1 MEAAINILNL
11 SVNDL
16 EDNKIRRLMYDK
28 ANEYRQA
35 IFQEISRLKSL
46 SRCDDDYNEAS
57 ILYGLLT
64 PATDAALTV
73 FWQQYMDPE
82 DELKS
87 EAAGVVLG
95 TWKQYCCKAS
105 ELIER
110 LRTR

>member
-35 IFQEISRLKSL
+35 IFQEISRLKRL

-57 ILYGLLT
+57 ILYGLLI

-73 FWQQYMDPE
+73 FWQQYMAPE
-82 DELKS
+82 DELKF
-87 EAAGVVLG
+87 EAAGVVLS
-95 TWKQYCCKAS
+95 TWKQYCYRAS
-105 ELIER
+105 KLIER
-110 LRTR
+110 LRAL